1 MGNIN
6 FTERGWGDYLYWQ
19 SQDKKTVKRINQLL
33 TEMSRTPFEGKGKP
47 EALRYHLSGYWSR
60 RIDEKNRIIYR
71 VLADGSVEIDTLRTH
86 YSDT

>member
-1 MGNIN
+1 MGSIIFSENS
-6 FTERGWGDYLYWQ
+6 WGDYLYWQ

-47 EALRYHLSGYWSR
+47 EALRHHLSGWWSR